1 MNEFENIPY
10 MRVKGIRI
18 FLNEV
23 MYRGPHFHK
32 SVELMFVL
40 SGEMNVNIEHT
51 CLDLAANDMVIINPN
66 SPHEI
71 TANGGVCTFLC
82 LQFQP
87 ETYQINFPAML
98 FDGHRP
104 KNYLSESEYGHIK
117 GLLTSMALKYFSG
130 EELYEIYCIAA
141 ANYILYT
148 LLTNMPHHVL
158 FQKNNRKELMSARL
172 VRLVDYVEQ
181 NYMHRPSLADF
192 AKAENRS
199 LSYISRF
206 VKNALNQS
214 FQSYVNTVRFY
225 AACRMIA
232 DGKMSMLDICYEVG
246 FSDYRYFSKVF
257 KERTGLTP
265 SQYQKAEVNTARAML
280 SYDQEHILSDEDS
293 ASLLRRQL
301 EQKELQ

>member
-10 MRVKGIRI
+10 VRVKGIRI

-23 MYRGPHFHK
+23 IYRGPHFHK
-32 SVELMFVL
+32 SVELMLVL
-40 SGEMNVNIEHT
+40 SGEMDVNIEHT
-51 CLDLAANDMVIINPN
+51 YLNLGASDMVIINPN

-71 TANGGVCTFLC
+71 TASGGVCTFLC
-82 LQFQP
+82 MQFQP
-87 ETYQINFPAML
+87 EAYQANFPAML

-104 KNYLSESEYGHIK
+104 KNYLPEEEYERIK
-117 GLLTSMALKYFSG
+117 KLLMDMALKYFSS

-141 ANYILYT
+141 ANQILYT
-148 LLTNMPHHVL
+148 LLSNMPHHVL
-158 FQKNNRKELMSARL
+158 SQKNSRKELMSARL
-172 VRLVDYVEQ
+172 LRLVDYVEQ

-225 AACRMIA
+225 AACRLIA

-265 SQYQKAEVNTARAML
+265 SQYQKSQVDTARAAL
-280 SYDQEHILSDEDS
+280 GYDKEHILSDEDS
-293 ASLLRRQL
+293 ASLLRGRL
-301 EQKELQ
+301 E